1 MKKFSHLKFRIG
13 DMTTSRRL
21 PGGKVRLTHRLY
33 ESIIEHHKQCLKALF
48 FKYYEPLLDGNH
60 DMLWV
65 TRLPPSEKHQLRL
78 HLSVVKRGDLFD
90 WTDQEIGKEVIYRIH
105 SLIY

>member
-1 MKKFSHLKFRIG
+1 
-13 DMTTSRRL
+13 MTTVRRL

-33 ESIIEHHKQCLKALF
+33 ESIIEHHKQCLKSLF
-48 FKYYEPLLDGNH
+48 FKYYEPLPDGNH

-65 TRLPPSEKHQLRL
+65 TRLPPSMKQQLRL

-90 WTDQEIGKEVIYRIH
+90 WTDQEIGPRIICNIH
-105 SLIY
+105 TLIY